1 MQKGKA
7 AAQPFLAVLRLAAV
21 ILLFIP
27 AVLFGG
33 TQISLYRNTDGGIFP
48 VGGSIAG
55 AAPARAETASA
66 KIARAEPAYAAQT
79 VDSVMP
85 LVVLD
90 AGHGGEDG
98 GAVSADGVAE
108 KTLNLSIVLMLG
120 DMLEAAGVPVVYTR
134 TDDNGLYDGAV
145 PGHRKMADLKNRLA
159 VWSQY
164 PGALFVSVH
173 MNTFSS
179 AKYRGMQ
186 VFYSKNKE
194 ESKALAEIIRETNQT
209 CLQPENTRA
218 CKAAD
223 SSIFL
228 LDRCEGTAVL
238 AECGFLSNPE
248 EAALLSDAA
257 YREKVAGVLCASIL
271 NYLYGGA

>member
-7 AAQPFLAVLRLAAV
+7 AAQPFLTVLRLAAV

-33 TQISLYRNTDGGIFP
+33 TQISFCWNTDSCGLP
-48 VGGSIAG
+48 VGGSIASAG
-55 AAPARAETASA
+55 TAHAETA
-66 KIARAEPAYAAQT
+66 YAGTTQT

-164 PGALFVSVH
+164 PQALFVSVH